1 MIDFN
6 VYQHHRAVQKFPNWV
21 IDDCRNSGSQSF
33 KKFVDSDVADSHIVY
48 SNLEY
53 FKKYKGSKILL
64 VGGGPSSK
72 EIDWEPSNYDYVW
85 SCNHF
90 FKNERMSN
98 TKIDL
103 AMIMPEVNLES
114 DEFIRYRDKY
124 NPLLGFEIH
133 DNWINYKFDN
143 YNKYFLMHTQF
154 YGKIGI
160 GARMLIFAA
169 ALKCANVSFVGLDGG
184 SYVFKGNHGFQK
196 NKKILPSCYNNSS
209 EEEVVKS
216 LVNQYQQ
223 LWQYISNTYPDTK
236 FKNIG
241 YGKEQHKFLD
251 D

>member
-1 MIDFN
+1 
-6 VYQHHRAVQKFPNWV
+6 
-21 IDDCRNSGSQSF
+21 
-33 KKFVDSDVADSHIVY
+33 
-48 SNLEY
+48 
-53 FKKYKGSKILL
+53 
-64 VGGGPSSK
+64 
-72 EIDWEPSNYDYVW
+72 
-85 SCNHF
+85 
-90 FKNERMSN
+90 MSN

-103 AMIMPEVNLES
+103 AIIMPEVNLES
-114 DEFIRYRDKY
+114 DEFIRYSDKY

-209 EEEVVKS
+209 E
-216 LVNQYQQ
+216 
-223 LWQYISNTYPDTK
+223 
-236 FKNIG
+236 
-241 YGKEQHKFLD
+241 
-251 D
+251 